1 MNRGRGAGLQMMRS
15 VESQSRSSTG
25 SRSHRQAGPGWKVIL
40 AAKICSGG
48 TWVPEEARDLPRE
61 WHFGLTF
68 AIGGLIMKINFLIS

>member
-1 MNRGRGAGLQMMRS
+1 MAEGQGTGLQL
-15 VESQSRSSTG
+15 RSSTG